1 MFPFSSTNNKHIRL
15 FTPNEENKIWFIHI
29 LALSLCKNQ
38 NIMKT
43 SKYNYYL
50 KIRNRSVIFNTLSES
65 YFFLPFGKED
75 VYKQIIADP
84 NRYIDNFAPF
94 IKKLTD
100 AGFIIEDSLDESALV
115 DAKFQRLLCD
125 KEYHL
130 MILPTFNC
138 NLRCWYCIQDHA
150 NISMTEQHIKEVK
163 ERILEKACSSDIN
176 TIRISWFGGEPLV
189 SYDVVLDITS
199 YAQSICKLKNKHF
212 ISDITTNGTLLTP
225 ERISALRAAGV
236 TGYQITIDGCEEQH
250 NKVKQLQNKSAFQT
264 SLHNIELIAENSYC
278 NLRFNYS
285 ADTLKPKEILED
297 LEKYLPVPIR
307 KNIMFTL
314 IKVWQEDS
322 SKISSDK
329 LNQLINGSKSM
340 GLNVFVNPIGFC
352 YVDKKNYEA
361 FYPQGKWGKCENN
374 VAERTASST
383 SVTDYN
389 AMETDKYNP
398 AYRNKSS
405 ECHDC
410 KFLPICWGPCLI
422 HRKAMMD
429 KHNKILCHFND
440 KEDSI
445 QKFITNLITAKSS
458 NSAEL

>member
-1 MFPFSSTNNKHIRL
+1 
-15 FTPNEENKIWFIHI
+15 
-29 LALSLCKNQ
+29 
-38 NIMKT
+38 MKT
-43 SKYNYYL
+43 SNYNCYFE
-50 KIRNRSVIFNTLSES
+50 IDGRSLIFNTLTES
-65 YFFLPFGKED
+65 YFFLPNGKEEI
-75 VYKQIIADP
+75 YKHIITYPDEYNGDFTSFI
-84 NRYIDNFAPF
+84 NRLMDS
-94 IKKLTD
+94 
-100 AGFIIEDSLDESALV
+100 GFVIEDSTNESALV
-115 DAKFQRLLCD
+115 EAKYQRLRCNH
-125 KEYHL
+125 EYHL
-130 MILPTFNC
+130 MIIPTFNC

-176 TIRISWFGGEPLV
+176 TIRLSWFGGEPLV

-212 ISDITTNGTLLTP
+212 IADITTNGTLLTP

-250 NKVKQLQNKSAFQT
+250 NKVKNLQNKSAFQT
-264 SLHNIELIAENSYC
+264 SLRNIGLIAENSYC

-322 SKISSDK
+322 SKISPDK
-329 LNQLINGSKSM
+329 LNQLINGSKSI
-340 GLNVFVNPIGFC
+340 GLNVIVNPIGFC

-389 AMETDKYNP
+389 ATGSDKYDP
-398 AYRNKSS
+398 AYRNQLS

-429 KHNKILCHFND
+429 KHNKILCHYND

-445 QKFITNLITAKSS
+445 HKFITNLITAKSS